1 MEYKVIN
8 IKGEE
13 THYILYKDGRV
24 KNIETNKFVRSWIN
38 MHGRREICLSHKG
51 KKYFRRLARLLAET
65 FIPNPNNLP
74 EVDHINGDRLD
85 DRLENLEWVTSEE
98 NLKRAKDL
106 GIQSRFG
113 EDSPVSILTEEQVK
127 EICRRLERGESGKII
142 AGDFNISRTNISDI
156 KNGHI
161 WTNISKDY
169 NLLRKSRNTLTE
181 DDVVD
186 IWLKLQEGMNSVAIA
201 KIYNVNPDT
210 IGKIKRRE
218 RWTHIT
224 NKL

>member
-1 MEYKVIN
+1 M
-8 IKGEE
+8 
-13 THYILYKDGRV
+13 
-24 KNIETNKFVRSWIN
+24 
-38 MHGRREICLSHKG
+38 
-51 KKYFRRLARLLAET
+51 
-65 FIPNPNNLP
+65 
-74 EVDHINGDRLD
+74 
-85 DRLENLEWVTSEE
+85 EWVTSEE

-186 IWLKLQEGMNSVAIA
+186 IWLKLQEGMSSVAIA
-201 KIYNVNPDT
+201 KIYNVNTDT